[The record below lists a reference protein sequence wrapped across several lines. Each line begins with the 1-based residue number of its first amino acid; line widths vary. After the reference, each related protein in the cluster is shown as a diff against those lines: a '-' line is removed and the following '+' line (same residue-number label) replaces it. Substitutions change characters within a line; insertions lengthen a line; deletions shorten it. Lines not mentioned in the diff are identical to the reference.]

1 MNENNE
7 NKVVI
12 EFKNVTKRYKLYKSD
27 KQRLIAVFSKRVKYK
42 EKLAVNDVSF
52 QIRQGESVAFL
63 GKNGAGKST
72 ILKMMTEVAFPTSG
86 EIMIDGRVSALLELS
101 SGFDMEMT
109 GRDNIYLKGQLYGL
123 KNSEI
128 AELEDTIV
136 DFAELDEYIDQP
148 VRTYSSGMRARL
160 GFAVSINIRPE
171 ILIVDEALSV
181 GDKEFRKKCRQK
193 VNEIIEKDN
202 VTLVFVTHSIGMA
215 KEFCKRGIVM
225 KKGKLVYDSDI
236 DDAIKYYDPPKPKK

>member
-52 QIRQGESVAFL
+52 QIRRGESVAFL

-86 EIMIDGRVSALLELS
+86 EVMIDGRVSALLELS

-160 GFAVSINIRPE
+160 GFAVSINIKPE

-236 DDAIKYYDPPKPKK
+236 DEAIKYYDPPKPKK

>member
-1 MNENNE
+1 MDS

-12 EFKNVTKRYKLYKSD
+12 EFKNVTKRYKLYKND
-27 KQRLIAVFSKRVKYK
+27 KQRLFAVFSKRVKYK

-136 DFAELDEYIDQP
+136 EFAELDEYIDQP

-236 DDAIKYYDPPKPKK
+236 NDAIKFYDPPKTEKK

>member
-123 KNSEI
+123 RNSEI

-136 DFAELDEYIDQP
+136 EFAELDEYIDQP

>member
-1 MNENNE
+1 MDS

-12 EFKNVTKRYKLYKSD
+12 EFKNVTKRYKLYKND
-27 KQRLIAVFSKRVKYK
+27 KQRLFAVFSKRVKYK

-136 DFAELDEYIDQP
+136 EFAELDEYIDQP

-181 GDKEFRKKCRQK
+181 GDKEFRKKCRQR

-202 VTLVFVTHSIGMA
+202 VTLVFVTHSISMA

-236 DDAIKYYDPPKPKK
+236 NDAIKFYDPPKTAKK